1 MTAVER
7 LFKDIVVVEV
17 ANVLA
22 GPMVGMFFAELGA
35 TVIKVENPTTQGD
48 TTRQWKLP
56 TETDEGTVSAYFS
69 CANWGK
75 QSIGVN
81 FSTPEGRGV
90 LLDLVRRADVFLQ
103 SFKPGDER
111 KFQLDYPALNAI
123 NSRLIYAHITAYGP
137 DDTRTGFDAILQA
150 ESGFTAI
157 NGDPDGPP
165 TKMPVALID
174 LLLAHQL
181 KQALLLALIER
192 LQTGLGSYITVSLLQ
207 CGLTALANQAAN
219 FLVAGKIP
227 RRAGSDHPNIAPYG
241 TVFQTADNQ
250 NIVLAIGTDPQFQAL
265 CMALDIP
272 EAARDARFYDNQRRV
287 INRESLKSLLAER
300 ISHLTREDLLE
311 GLKRRRVP
319 AGAVLTMDEVFE
331 QPQAQAL
338 LVDAL
343 QADGSPIRGVR
354 TIAFQT
360 GTVNTRQPLSPP
372 PPFNSDGTTLL
383 QDLLG
388 YSNDQIDALRKNGAV
403 V

>member
-22 GPMVGMFFAELGA
+22 GPMFGMFFAELGA

-56 TETDEGTVSAYFS
+56 TENGESTVSAYFS

-75 QSIGVN
+75 QSIGIN
-81 FSTPEGRGV
+81 FSNSEGRGI

-111 KFQLDYPALNAI
+111 KFQLDYPTLKAI
-123 NSRLIYAHITAYGP
+123 NSRLIYAHITAYGT

-150 ESGFTAI
+150 ESGFTSI

-192 LQTGLGSYITVSLLQ
+192 LQTGIGSYVTVSLLQ
-207 CGLTALANQAAN
+207 CGLTALANQATN
-219 FLVAGKIP
+219 LLVAGTIP
-227 RRAGSDHPNIAPYG
+227 RRAGSEHPNIAPYG
-241 TVFQTADNQ
+241 TVFHTADKQ
-250 NIVLAIGTDPQFQAL
+250 DIVLAIGTDPQFQAL
-265 CMALDIP
+265 CTALDLP
-272 EAARDARFYDNQRRV
+272 DAAHDVRFCDNQRRV
-287 INRESLKSLLAER
+287 VNRDSLNSLLAEQINQFR
-300 ISHLTREDLLE
+300 REDLLE
-311 GLKRRRVP
+311 RLKRRRVP
-319 AGAVLTMDEVFE
+319 AGAVLAMDEVFE

-338 LVDAL
+338 LIDGL

-354 TIAFQT
+354 TVAFQT
-360 GTVNTRQPLSPP
+360 DAINTRKPLTPP
-372 PPFNSDGTTLL
+372 PSFNSDGTTLM
-383 QDLLG
+383 QGLLG
-388 YSNDQIDALRKNGAV
+388 YSSEQIDALRKSGAIV
-403 V
+403 

>member
-56 TETDEGTVSAYFS
+56 TENGESTVSAYFS

-75 QSIGVN
+75 QSIGIN
-81 FSTPEGRGV
+81 FSNSEGRGI

-111 KFQLDYPALNAI
+111 KFQLDYPTLKAI
-123 NSRLIYAHITAYGP
+123 NSRLIYAHITAYGT

-150 ESGFTAI
+150 ESGFTSI

-192 LQTGLGSYITVSLLQ
+192 LQTGIGSYVTVSLLQ
-207 CGLTALANQAAN
+207 CGLTALANQATN
-219 FLVAGKIP
+219 LLVAGTIP
-227 RRAGSDHPNIAPYG
+227 RRAGSEHPNIAPYG
-241 TVFQTADNQ
+241 TVFHTADKQ
-250 NIVLAIGTDPQFQAL
+250 DIVLAIGTDPQFQAL
-265 CMALDIP
+265 CTALDLP
-272 EAARDARFYDNQRRV
+272 DAAHDVRFCDNQRRV
-287 INRESLKSLLAER
+287 VNRDSLNSLLAEQINQFR
-300 ISHLTREDLLE
+300 REDLLE
-311 GLKRRRVP
+311 RLKRRRVP
-319 AGAVLTMDEVFE
+319 AGAVLAMDEVFE

-338 LVDAL
+338 LIDGL

-354 TIAFQT
+354 TVAFQT
-360 GTVNTRQPLSPP
+360 DAINTRKPLTPP
-372 PPFNSDGTTLL
+372 PPFNSDGTTLM
-383 QDLLG
+383 QGLLG
-388 YSNDQIDALRKNGAV
+388 YSSEQIDALRKSGAIV
-403 V
+403 

>member
-56 TETDEGTVSAYFS
+56 TENGESTVSAYFS

-75 QSIGVN
+75 QSIGIN
-81 FSTPEGRGV
+81 FSNSEGRGI

-111 KFQLDYPALNAI
+111 KFQLDYPTLKAI
-123 NSRLIYAHITAYGP
+123 NSRLIYAHITAYGT

-150 ESGFTAI
+150 ESGFTSI

-192 LQTGLGSYITVSLLQ
+192 LQTGIGSYVTVSLLQ
-207 CGLTALANQAAN
+207 CGLTALANQATN
-219 FLVAGKIP
+219 LLVAGTIP
-227 RRAGSDHPNIAPYG
+227 RRAGSEHPNIAPYG
-241 TVFQTADNQ
+241 TVFHTADKQ
-250 NIVLAIGTDPQFQAL
+250 DIVLAIGTDPQFQAL
-265 CMALDIP
+265 CTALDLP
-272 EAARDARFYDNQRRV
+272 DAAHDVRFCDNQRRV
-287 INRESLKSLLAER
+287 VNRDSLNSLLAEQINQFR
-300 ISHLTREDLLE
+300 REDLLE
-311 GLKRRRVP
+311 RLKRRRVP
-319 AGAVLTMDEVFE
+319 AGAVLAMDEVFE

-338 LVDAL
+338 LIDGL

-354 TIAFQT
+354 TVAFQT
-360 GTVNTRQPLSPP
+360 DAINTRKPLTPP
-372 PPFNSDGTTLL
+372 PSFNSDGTTLM
-383 QDLLG
+383 QGLLG
-388 YSNDQIDALRKNGAV
+388 YSSEQIDALRKSGAIV
-403 V
+403 